1 MSLAEFQQ
9 KIARLGLS
17 KQDGEWFPKWLS
29 GYAQH
34 LEVDPE
40 SRLPI
45 EQERVIGF
53 LRALRDRE
61 VPAWRRQQAARAL
74 EAYQRSVLGTETVAF
89 HPIKSKLG
97 EIARR
102 ECEPG
107 PYSAADANRVAGEGN
122 PGTLHET
129 EPEVIQQMRGRLRML
144 HHPRS
149 TENNYVRWIAR
160 LIRHVDDERLE
171 RYGEKEIAEFLTEL
185 ALTAE
190 VTAGTQNQ
198 ALSACLFLY
207 QKVFGR
213 EIGFVNRLRARTG
226 SYRPVVLSKTEISEL
241 LPRFEGMMRIMF
253 LLMYGSGLRHRE
265 CRTLRIKDV
274 CFETCQI
281 TVRNGK
287 GQKDRITVLPAKVHE
302 PLRRQIDQVRALHH
316 EDLQIGLGEVY
327 LPFAL
332 ARKYPRAARDLRWQ
346 YLFPSRQ
353 LSKDP
358 RSGAHRRHHIHE
370 STFCNHFKK
379 ALRRTEIFK
388 LAVPHTLRHSFA
400 THLLE
405 DGSDIRTVQEL
416 LGHKDVKTTMIY
428 THVMN
433 RPGLVVT
440 SPLDR
445 LGT

>member
-1 MSLAEFQQ
+1 L
-9 KIARLGLS
+9 
-17 KQDGEWFPKWLS
+17 
-29 GYAQH
+29 
-34 LEVDPE
+34 
-40 SRLPI
+40 
-45 EQERVIGF
+45 VIGF
-53 LRALRDRE
+53 LRALRDRH
-61 VPAWRRQQAARAL
+61 VAAWRRLQAARSL
-74 EAYQRSVLGTETVAF
+74 EAYQRSVLGNEAVAF
-89 HPIKSKLG
+89 HSIKLKLG

-102 ECEPG
+102 EEEPR
-107 PYSAADANRVAGEGN
+107 PPSAADATRVAGEEN
-122 PGTLHET
+122 PGVIDES
-129 EPEVIQQMRGRLRML
+129 EPEVIQKMRGRLRML
-144 HHPRS
+144 HHPKS
-149 TENNYVRWIAR
+149 TETNYLRWIVR

-185 ALTAE
+185 ALTGE

-226 SYRPVVLSKTEISEL
+226 TYRPVVLTKTEITEL

-274 CFETCQI
+274 CFETCQL

-287 GQKDRITVLPAKVHE
+287 GQKDRITVLPGAVHE
-302 PLRRQIDQVRALHH
+302 PLRRQIDQVRAVHH

-332 ARKYPRAARDLRWQ
+332 ARKYPQAARDLRWQ
-346 YLFPSRQ
+346 YVFPSRQ
-353 LSKDP
+353 ISKDP
-358 RSGAHRRHHIHE
+358 RSGGHRRHHIHE
-370 STFCNHFKK
+370 STFCNHFKR
-379 ALRRTEIFK
+379 ALRRSEITK

-405 DGSDIRTVQEL
+405 DGADIRTVQEL

-433 RPGLVVT
+433 RPGLAVI

-445 LGT
+445 IVH